1 MRLAAIDIGT
11 NSTRLL
17 ISDFSDS
24 GPEILERTMAIT
36 RIGRNINSTGKIS
49 SSSAEDTLN
58 TLKKYKDL
66 MVKHDV
72 LKYRA
77 EPFYTQRLSPCFDNN
92 RSK

>member
-1 MRLAAIDIGT
+1 MRFAAIDIGT

-24 GPEILERTMAIT
+24 GPKILVRTMEIT

-49 SSSAEDTLN
+49 SSSAENTLN

-66 MVKHDV
+66 MIKHDV

-77 EPFYTQRLSPCFDNN
+77 VGTSAVREASNSQWFVYI
-92 RSK
+92 